1 MTPIPPVT
9 PIPNAV
15 KYPVIDIKLP
25 SFKPP
30 KWQPV
35 QIYREDIKDLN
46 TKSTKT
52 TTDTKT
58 EVKPTKGTDNN
69 NEKEGVEE
77 SAPESSENLPTE
89 APKTPEMPKTAQ
101 DLEIE
106 STVRRIEVPI
116 LGEIPLPREEIVVTA
131 VATAGTAA
139 VASVG
144 ATLLATRMFEQVM
157 KIAKPL
163 MKTIVKKIA
172 QARKKP
178 LPLTWSRQRLV
189 ERRRRLD
196 KSR

>member
-1 MTPIPPVT
+1 MQPIPPVT

-15 KYPVIDIKLP
+15 KFPTIDVALP
-25 SFKPP
+25 SFQTP

-35 QIYREDIKDLN
+35 PIYREDIKDLD
-46 TKSTKT
+46 TSRIKSKT
-52 TTDTKT
+52 ETKT
-58 EVKPTKGTDNN
+58 EVKPTKGTNKT
-69 NEKEGVEE
+69 NEKEDVTESTSEVEE
-77 SAPESSENLPTE
+77 KLPMD
-89 APKTPEMPKTAQ
+89 AAKTPEIPKTAQ

-106 STVRRIEVPI
+106 STVRRVEVPL

-144 ATLLATRMFEQVM
+144 ATLLATRLFEQVM
-157 KIAKPL
+157 KIAKPV

-189 ERRRRLD
+189 ERRRKLD

>member
-1 MTPIPPVT
+1 
-9 PIPNAV
+9 
-15 KYPVIDIKLP
+15 
-25 SFKPP
+25 
-30 KWQPV
+30 
-35 QIYREDIKDLN
+35 
-46 TKSTKT
+46 
-52 TTDTKT
+52 
-58 EVKPTKGTDNN
+58 
-69 NEKEGVEE
+69 
-77 SAPESSENLPTE
+77 
-89 APKTPEMPKTAQ
+89 MPKTAQ

-106 STVRRIEVPI
+106 STVRRVEVPL
-116 LGEIPLPREEIVVTA
+116 LGEVPLPREEIVVTA

-144 ATLLATRMFEQVM
+144 ATLVATRLFEQVM
-157 KIAKPL
+157 KLAKPV

>member
-1 MTPIPPVT
+1 MQPIPPVT

-15 KYPVIDIKLP
+15 KFPTIDVALP
-25 SFKPP
+25 SFKTP
-30 KWQPV
+30 KWEPV
-35 QIYREDIKDLN
+35 PIYREDIKDLDTKKIN
-46 TKSTKT
+46 TKTN
-52 TTDTKT
+52 TKT
-58 EVKPTKGTDNN
+58 EVRPTKPANNNKEKEEVKKPTQP
-69 NEKEGVEE
+69 
-77 SAPESSENLPTE
+77 APEQPSVDAAKP
-89 APKTPEMPKTAQ
+89 PELPKTAQ

-106 STVRRIEVPI
+106 STVRRVEVPL
-116 LGEIPLPREEIVVTA
+116 LGEVPLPREEIVVTA

-144 ATLLATRMFEQVM
+144 ATLLATRLFEQVM
-157 KIAKPL
+157 KIAKPV

>member
-1 MTPIPPVT
+1 MQPIPPVT

-15 KYPVIDIKLP
+15 KFPTIDVALP
-25 SFKPP
+25 SFQTP
-30 KWQPV
+30 KWEPV
-35 QIYREDIKDLN
+35 PIYREDIKDLD
-46 TKSTKT
+46 TKNINSKT
-52 TTDTKT
+52 ETKT
-58 EVKPTKGTDNN
+58 EVKPTKGTNKN
-69 NEKEGVEE
+69 KEKEEVAEPTPAAEE
-77 SAPESSENLPTE
+77 KLPVD
-89 APKTPEMPKTAQ
+89 AAKPPEMPKTAQ

-106 STVRRIEVPI
+106 STVRRVEVPL
-116 LGEIPLPREEIVVTA
+116 LGEVPLPREEIVVTA

-144 ATLLATRMFEQVM
+144 ATLLATRLFEQVM
-157 KIAKPL
+157 KIAKPV

>member
-1 MTPIPPVT
+1 MQPIPPVT

-15 KYPVIDIKLP
+15 KFPTIDVALP
-25 SFKPP
+25 SFQTP
-30 KWQPV
+30 KWEPV
-35 QIYREDIKDLN
+35 PIYREDIKDLD
-46 TKSTKT
+46 TKNINSKT
-52 TTDTKT
+52 ETKT
-58 EVKPTKGTDNN
+58 EVKPTKGTNKN
-69 NEKEGVEE
+69 KEKEEV
-77 SAPESSENLPTE
+77 TE
-89 APKTPEMPKTAQ
+89 PTPEVKEKLPVDAAQPPEVPKTAQ

-106 STVRRIEVPI
+106 STVRRVEVPL
-116 LGEIPLPREEIVVTA
+116 LGEVPLPREEIVVTA

-144 ATLLATRMFEQVM
+144 ATLLATRLFEQVM
-157 KIAKPL
+157 KIAKPV

>member
-1 MTPIPPVT
+1 MQPIPPVT

-15 KYPVIDIKLP
+15 KFPTIDVALP
-25 SFKPP
+25 SFQTP

-35 QIYREDIKDLN
+35 PIYREDIKDLD
-46 TKSTKT
+46 TSRIKSKT
-52 TTDTKT
+52 ETKT
-58 EVKPTKGTDNN
+58 EVKPTKGTNKT
-69 NEKEGVEE
+69 NEKEDVTESTSEVEE
-77 SAPESSENLPTE
+77 KLPMD
-89 APKTPEMPKTAQ
+89 AAKTPEIPKTAQ

-106 STVRRIEVPI
+106 STVRRVEVPL

-144 ATLLATRMFEQVM
+144 ATLLATRLFEQVM
-157 KIAKPL
+157 KIAKPV

-172 QARKKP
+172 QVRKKP

-189 ERRRRLD
+189 ERRRKLD